1 MLHSAS
7 LQLRQCARVGM
18 LVGLAVTSVEI
29 QADVVADWDRV
40 ATDVL
45 LANPTA
51 HSFIH
56 LAMTHVA
63 IYDAVNAIDGRYSVY
78 AIHPQASTSG
88 ASREAAAAAAGYF
101 LLSSLFPG
109 QQGLLDTAYNT
120 SLAAI
125 PDGTAETK
133 GIAVGK
139 EVAER
144 IIALR
149 AN

>member
-1 MLHSAS
+1 MLHRAS
-7 LQLRQCARVGM
+7 STLRHCARIGIVVGM
-18 LVGLAVTSVEI
+18 AVTSAEI
-29 QADVVADWDRV
+29 NADVVADWDRV

-45 LANPTA
+45 LANPAA
-51 HSFIH
+51 HPFTH

-78 AIHPQASTSG
+78 AIRPQADTSG

-109 QQGLLDTAYNT
+109 QQGLLDTAYST

-133 GIAVGK
+133 G
-139 EVAER
+139 
-144 IIALR
+144 
-149 AN
+149 